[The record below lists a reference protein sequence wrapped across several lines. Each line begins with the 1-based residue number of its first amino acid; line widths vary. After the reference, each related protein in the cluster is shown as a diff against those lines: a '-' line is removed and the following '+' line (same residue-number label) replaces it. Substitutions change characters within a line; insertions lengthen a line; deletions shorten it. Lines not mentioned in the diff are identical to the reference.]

1 MAISS
6 MTGFGRAETDE
17 DGRRL
22 SIEIKSVNHKYLDL
36 SIKEP
41 RKLSFLEPLTRDKIK
56 NSISRGKVEIQV
68 TFQANSDNAVSVVY
82 NANIA
87 GEYIKS
93 ARLMAERY
101 GISPE
106 IRASDIMS
114 LPNVFDL
121 VENEDSEELLTKLY
135 EKTLDE
141 AVKNFCQSREKE
153 GERLKADLLEKLKEM
168 SEIVARI
175 EVREPEI
182 IKEYEGKL
190 DEKVKEVLA
199 DSSIDESRI
208 LEEVTIYTDRIAI
221 DEEIVRLKS
230 HVKEA
235 TDTLTNESAVGRKM
249 DFLAQEMNREANT
262 ILSKSTDPEV
272 AHEGVLLKTL
282 IEKIREQ
289 VQNLE

>member
-106 IRASDIMS
+106 IKASDIMS

>member
-6 MTGFGRAETDE
+6 MTGFGRAVTDE

-106 IRASDIMS
+106 IKASDIMS

>member
-262 ILSKSTDPEV
+262 ILSKSTD
-272 AHEGVLLKTL
+272 K
-282 IEKIREQ
+282 R
-289 VQNLE
+289 

>member
-1 MAISS
+1 
-6 MTGFGRAETDE
+6 
-17 DGRRL
+17 
-22 SIEIKSVNHKYLDL
+22 
-36 SIKEP
+36 
-41 RKLSFLEPLTRDKIK
+41 
-56 NSISRGKVEIQV
+56 
-68 TFQANSDNAVSVVY
+68 
-82 NANIA
+82 
-87 GEYIKS
+87 
-93 ARLMAERY
+93 
-101 GISPE
+101 
-106 IRASDIMS
+106 
-114 LPNVFDL
+114 
-121 VENEDSEELLTKLY
+121 
-135 EKTLDE
+135 
-141 AVKNFCQSREKE
+141 
-153 GERLKADLLEKLKEM
+153 M

>member
-106 IRASDIMS
+106 IKASDIMS

-208 LEEVTIYTDRIAI
+208 LEEVTIYTDRITI

>member
-106 IRASDIMS
+106 IKASDIMS

-249 DFLAQEMNREANT
+249 DFLAQEMNREANN

>member
-6 MTGFGRAETDE
+6 MTGFGRAVTDE

-41 RKLSFLEPLTRDKIK
+41 RKLSFLEPLTREKIRT
-56 NSISRGKVEIQV
+56 NISRGKVDLLV

-82 NANIA
+82 NENIA
-87 GEYIKS
+87 GEYIRS
-93 ARLMAERY
+93 ARMMAERY
-101 GISPE
+101 GISSE
-106 IRASDIMS
+106 IKASDIMS

-121 VENEDSEELLTKLY
+121 VENEDSEELLTRLY
-135 EKTLDE
+135 VKTLDS
-141 AVKNFCQSREKE
+141 AISAFCVSREKE
-153 GERLKADLLEKLKEM
+153 GGRLKNDLLEKMKEM
-168 SEIVARI
+168 SEIVSRI
-175 EVREPEI
+175 EEREPEI

-190 DEKVKEVLA
+190 DEKVKEVLS

-230 HVKEA
+230 HIKEA
-235 TDTLTNESAVGRKM
+235 TDTLTVESQVGRKM
-249 DFLAQEMNREANT
+249 DFLAQEMNRESNT
-262 ILSKSTDPEV
+262 ILSKSTDSEV